1 MLWVVH
7 ELFKKLPFVCVP
19 PALEPCGAA
28 RRRQLLQF
36 PQVLWLRLHKRLVV
50 LYLRLNEKVIIR
62 VLIVVEVPVDKH
74 PLEIRMP
81 RAAGVQRIIR
91 PLWKSVRSSHASIDR
106 IDPRFLHLPGLVQEY
121 HVVFCALVLSDVAF
135 LCAVAEGDLRTVRE
149 CEFLVRLVVLRNPM
163 QHPLQRRNVV
173 VLQLLVCPSDDQH
186 LDAGILAGK
195 QNRLHAHSPA
205 LPTAAGAAVGDMPVL
220 VFQEKHLLRLRG
232 SKIQRLHSLDS
243 SASFSSRIRVP
254 PVSCFSSPASLRYRN
269 PYSSANC
276 APR

>member
-135 LCAVAEGDLRTVRE
+135 LCA
-149 CEFLVRLVVLRNPM
+149 
-163 QHPLQRRNVV
+163 
-173 VLQLLVCPSDDQH
+173 
-186 LDAGILAGK
+186 GILAGK

-254 PVSCFSSPASLRYRN
+254 PVSCFSSPASLR
-269 PYSSANC
+269 
-276 APR
+276 